1 MANPADLYGACCY
14 LENHPVLRG
23 GYTPVKPE
31 DIDYAISPAWN
42 QFYQETLFGKLST
55 ETKPTQPKQPIE
67 QAQPIINQRGLERLQ
82 GDLYSLRD
90 FVKQHVN
97 ESTPRRPRG
106 QY

>member
-55 ETKPTQPKQPIE
+55 ETKPIIPKQVERQI
-67 QAQPIINQRGLERLQ
+67 QPNASQLRLDQLQ